1 MTIAAKMFTLKQKG
15 FLCFCK
21 GYEDRPFIEI
31 SRETQASDEM
41 EGEPWIE
48 VFKSKPETKQKT
60 EIEWSRINIKL

>member
-21 GYEDRPFIEI
+21 GYEDRPFIVI

-48 VFKSKPETKQKT
+48 VF
-60 EIEWSRINIKL
+60 